1 MPRIVGLDVGDATIG
16 VAATDEAGLMVHPVK
31 TIRRT
36 ASIKADLRTVEE
48 LLAELDASKVV
59 VGLPLLA
66 SGDEGPQA
74 LKVRDFFDRLARR
87 IRIPAELWDE
97 SLSTV
102 EAEDLL
108 LEADVSRAKRRK
120 VIDQMA
126 AVVILR
132 SYLQSEPIS
141 ECNHGNTE

>member
-1 MPRIVGLDVGDATIG
+1 VPRIVALDVGDATIG
-16 VAATDEAGLMVHPVK
+16 VAATDELGLTAHPIR

-36 ASIKADLRTVEE
+36 ESVKADLRAVED
-48 LLAELDASKVV
+48 LLTELDAEKVV

-66 SGDEGPQA
+66 SGEEGTQA
-74 LKVRDFFDRLARR
+74 AKVRDFYERLARR
-87 IRIPAELWDE
+87 LRIPTELFDE
-97 SLSTV
+97 SLSTA

-108 LEADVSRAKRRK
+108 LEADVSRAKRRE

-132 SYLQSEPIS
+132 GYLGI
-141 ECNHGNTE
+141 

>member
-1 MPRIVGLDVGDATIG
+1 MSRIVALDVGDATIG
-16 VAATDEAGLMVHPVK
+16 VAATDELGLTVHPVR

-48 LLAELDASKVV
+48 LLVELDASKVV

-74 LKVRDFFDRLARR
+74 AKVRDFFDRLARR
-87 IRIPAELWDE
+87 IRIPAVLFDE

-102 EAEDLL
+102 EAEEFL

-120 VIDQMA
+120 VIDQA
-126 AVVILR
+126 AAMVILR
-132 SYLQSEPIS
+132 SYLQCEP
-141 ECNHGNTE
+141 ETKCNHGSTE

>member
-1 MPRIVGLDVGDATIG
+1 MPRIVALDVGDATIG
-16 VAATDEAGLMVHPVK
+16 VAATDEVGLTVHPIK

-48 LLAELDASKVV
+48 LLAELDAEKVV

-66 SGDEGPQA
+66 SGDESPQT
-74 LKVRDFFDRLARR
+74 LKVRDFFERLARR
-87 IRIPAELWDE
+87 IRIPAELFDE

-102 EAEDLL
+102 EAKDLL

-132 SYLQSEPIS
+132 GYL
-141 ECNHGNTE
+141 GN

>member
-1 MPRIVGLDVGDATIG
+1 MRIAALDVGDATIG
-16 VAATDEAGLMVHPVK
+16 VAVTDELGLSAHPVK

-36 ASIKADLRTVEE
+36 ASVRADLRAVEDV
-48 LLAELDASKVV
+48 LAELGAEKVV

-74 LKVRDFFDRLARR
+74 AKVREFFERLARR
-87 IRIPAELWDE
+87 VRIPAELFDE

-102 EAEDLL
+102 EAERLL

-126 AVVILR
+126 AVVILEG
-132 SYLQSEPIS
+132 YLRE
-141 ECNHGNTE
+141 HGL

>member
-1 MPRIVGLDVGDATIG
+1 MPRIVALDVGDATIG
-16 VAATDEAGLMVHPVK
+16 VAATDEAGITVHPVK

-36 ASIKADLRTVEE
+36 ASVKADLRAVEE
-48 LLAELDASKVV
+48 LLQELNASKVV

-66 SGDEGPQA
+66 SGEEGPQA
-74 LKVRDFFDRLARR
+74 AKVREFFDRLARR
-87 IRIPAELWDE
+87 LHIPVELFDE

-108 LEADVSRAKRRK
+108 LEADVSRAKRRR
-120 VIDQMA
+120 VIDQVA

-132 SYLQSEPIS
+132 QYLQD
-141 ECNHGNTE
+141 

>member
-1 MPRIVGLDVGDATIG
+1 MPRIVALDVGDATIG
-16 VAATDEAGLMVHPVK
+16 VAATDELGLTVHPVR

-48 LLAELDASKVV
+48 LLAELDASQVV

-66 SGDEGPQA
+66 SGDEGTQTA
-74 LKVRDFFDRLARR
+74 KVRDFYDRLARR
-87 IRIPAELWDE
+87 IRIPAALFDE

-102 EAEDLL
+102 EAEQML

-132 SYLQSEPIS
+132 GYLDSSAQK
-141 ECNHGNTE
+141 

>member
-1 MPRIVGLDVGDATIG
+1 MPRVVALDVGDATIG
-16 VAATDEAGLMVHPVK
+16 VAATDELGMIAHPVK

-48 LLAELDASKVV
+48 LLVELDASKVV

-66 SGDEGPQA
+66 SGDESPQTA
-74 LKVRDFFDRLARR
+74 KVRDFFTRLERR
-87 IRIPAELWDE
+87 IRIPAVLFDE

-102 EAEDLL
+102 EAEGFL

-120 VIDQMA
+120 VIDQA
-126 AVVILR
+126 AAIVILR
-132 SYLQSEPIS
+132 EYLGI
-141 ECNHGNTE
+141 

>member
-1 MPRIVGLDVGDATIG
+1 MPRIVALDVGDATIG
-16 VAATDEAGLMVHPVK
+16 VAAADEAGLMVHPVK

-36 ASIKADLRTVEE
+36 ASVKADLRAVEE
-48 LLAELDASKVV
+48 LLQELDASKVV

-66 SGDEGPQA
+66 SGDESPQTA
-74 LKVRDFFDRLARR
+74 KVRDFFDRLARR
-87 IRIPAELWDE
+87 IRIPAELFDE

-120 VIDQMA
+120 VIDQVA

-132 SYLQSEPIS
+132 GYLE
-141 ECNHGNTE
+141 N

>member
-1 MPRIVGLDVGDATIG
+1 MPRIVALDVGDATIG
-16 VAATDEAGLMVHPVK
+16 VAATDELGLTVHPVR

-36 ASIKADLRTVEE
+36 ASVKADLRTVEE

-74 LKVRDFFDRLARR
+74 EKVRDFFERLKRR
-87 IRIPAELWDE
+87 LHIPAVLWDE

-102 EAEDLL
+102 EAEEML

-120 VIDQMA
+120 VIDQLA
-126 AVVILR
+126 AVVILK
-132 SYLQSEPIS
+132 SYLE
-141 ECNHGNTE
+141 N

>member
-1 MPRIVGLDVGDATIG
+1 M
-16 VAATDEAGLMVHPVK
+16 AATDELGLTAHPVK

-74 LKVRDFFDRLARR
+74 AKVRDFFTRLERR
-87 IRIPAELWDE
+87 IRIPVELWDE

-102 EAEDLL
+102 EAEDFL

-120 VIDQMA
+120 VIDQA
-126 AVVILR
+126 AAMVILR
-132 SYLQSEPIS
+132 GYIGVLQ
-141 ECNHGNTE
+141 

>member
-1 MPRIVGLDVGDATIG
+1 MPRVVALDVGDATIG

-87 IRIPAELWDE
+87 IGIPAELWDE

-126 AVVILR
+126 AIVILE

-141 ECNHGNTE
+141 ECNHGSTE

>member
-1 MPRIVGLDVGDATIG
+1 MRIAALDVGDATIG
-16 VAATDEAGLMVHPVK
+16 VAVTDELGVAAHPVR

-36 ASIKADLRTVEE
+36 ASIKSDLKMVEDV
-48 LLAELDASKVV
+48 LAELGAEKVV

-74 LKVRDFFDRLARR
+74 AKVRDFFERLQRR
-87 IRIPAELWDE
+87 LRIPAELFDE

-102 EAEDLL
+102 EAEKLL
-108 LEADVSRAKRRK
+108 LDADVSRAKRRK

-126 AVVILR
+126 AVVILQD
-132 SYLQSEPIS
+132 YLRE
-141 ECNHGNTE
+141 HGS

>member
-1 MPRIVGLDVGDATIG
+1 MPRIVALDVGDATIG
-16 VAATDEAGLMVHPVK
+16 VAATDEVGLMVHPVK

-36 ASIKADLRTVEE
+36 ASIKADLRTVKE
-48 LLAELDASKVV
+48 LLVELDATKVV

-74 LKVRDFFDRLARR
+74 SKVRDFFERLARR

-132 SYLQSEPIS
+132 GYLA
-141 ECNHGNTE
+141 N

>member
-1 MPRIVGLDVGDATIG
+1 MPRVVALDVGDATIG
-16 VAATDEAGLMVHPVK
+16 VAATDEIGLTVHPIK

-48 LLAELDASKVV
+48 LLAELDASQVV

-66 SGDEGPQA
+66 SGDESPQTA
-74 LKVRDFFDRLARR
+74 KVRDFFERLARR
-87 IRIPAELWDE
+87 IRIPAVLFDE

-102 EAEDLL
+102 EAEDFL

-120 VIDQMA
+120 VIDQA
-126 AVVILR
+126 AAMVILR
-132 SYLQSEPIS
+132 GYLADL
-141 ECNHGNTE
+141 GL

>member
-1 MPRIVGLDVGDATIG
+1 MSRIVALDVGDATIG
-16 VAATDEAGLMVHPVK
+16 VAATDEVGLIAHPVK

-48 LLAELDASKVV
+48 LLAELDASEVV
-59 VGLPLLA
+59 VGLPLLK

-74 LKVRDFFDRLARR
+74 AKVRDFYDRLARR
-87 IRIPAELWDE
+87 IRIPAVLWDE

-102 EAEDLL
+102 EAEELL

-120 VIDQMA
+120 VIDQLA
-126 AVVILR
+126 AVVILKG
-132 SYLQSEPIS
+132 YL
-141 ECNHGNTE
+141 GN

>member
-1 MPRIVGLDVGDATIG
+1 MPRIIALDVGDATIG
-16 VAATDEAGLMVHPVK
+16 VAATDEAGLTAHPVR

-48 LLAELDASKVV
+48 LLAELDATQVV

-66 SGDEGPQA
+66 SGEEGTQA
-74 LKVRDFFDRLARR
+74 AKVRDFFDRLARR
-87 IRIPAELWDE
+87 IRIPAELFDE

-102 EAEDLL
+102 EAEQLL

-126 AVVILR
+126 VMVILR
-132 SYLQSEPIS
+132 GYLR
-141 ECNHGNTE
+141 N

>member
-1 MPRIVGLDVGDATIG
+1 MPRIVALDVGDATIG
-16 VAATDEAGLMVHPVK
+16 VAATDEVGLTVHPVK

-48 LLAELDASKVV
+48 LLLELDASQVV
-59 VGLPLLA
+59 VGLPVLA

-74 LKVRDFFDRLARR
+74 AKVRDFYDRLARR
-87 IRIPAELWDE
+87 IRIPVALWDE

-102 EAEDLL
+102 EAEGLL

-120 VIDQMA
+120 VIDQA
-126 AVVILR
+126 AAMVILR
-132 SYLQSEPIS
+132 GYLGI
-141 ECNHGNTE
+141 